1 MDLGLKGKRAIVMA
15 ASRGLGYASALGL
28 AREGC
33 KLIVCS
39 RDQAR
44 IEAAAATINQ
54 ETGADVKALVA
65 DVSSASEAKR
75 LVDAAVSAYGGL
87 EIVVHNAGGPPA
99 GETLQMTE
107 EQWQKAFEQ
116 NLLSFTRIVG
126 AAAPEMK
133 KAGYGRVL
141 TIASSS
147 IKQPIPNLALS
158 NALRAGV
165 WGIAKT
171 LSRELAPQ
179 GILVNV
185 IAPGRIDTERIAELD
200 QANAQKSG
208 KSVEDVRKASIGGI
222 HSDVLA
228 GPRSWRTLSYFSL
241 PRRAATLPARPL
253 PSMAR
258 LALLCSAVCVSL
270 LLVEPVRGQVVVPA
284 PVPAP
289 VEEPRPEFSE
299 FVVKLREQALAQ
311 GVTPATIEAAFTN
324 LEPLEI
330 VVERDRSQPETQ
342 LTIDQYV
349 SRRLTRGFVRT
360 AAEKQRE
367 HRTDLVAI
375 AKKYG
380 VSSSVL
386 VAIWGMESNFGRFMG
401 TRPTVQALATLAW
414 EGRRRAF
421 FTTELI
427 DALQILD
434 KGYIELDQM
443 KGSWAGAMGQTQF
456 MPSSYL
462 AHAQDFDGDGRR
474 DIWNTLPDVFASIA
488 NYMIAYG
495 WKGDE
500 LWGREVRVPA
510 GRRLEAGGVGWIQAE
525 RMPRRART
533 DRADSAGEMAV
544 PRCPNGDR
552 AGALPKVARSASLL
566 GAGKKAYL
574 VYSNYDSLL
583 GYNCAHAYALA
594 VGAAV

>member
-1 MDLGLKGKRAIVMA
+1 
-15 ASRGLGYASALGL
+15 
-28 AREGC
+28 
-33 KLIVCS
+33 
-39 RDQAR
+39 
-44 IEAAAATINQ
+44 
-54 ETGADVKALVA
+54 
-65 DVSSASEAKR
+65 
-75 LVDAAVSAYGGL
+75 
-87 EIVVHNAGGPPA
+87 
-99 GETLQMTE
+99 
-107 EQWQKAFEQ
+107 
-116 NLLSFTRIVG
+116 
-126 AAAPEMK
+126 
-133 KAGYGRVL
+133 
-141 TIASSS
+141 
-147 IKQPIPNLALS
+147 
-158 NALRAGV
+158 
-165 WGIAKT
+165 
-171 LSRELAPQ
+171 
-179 GILVNV
+179 
-185 IAPGRIDTERIAELD
+185 
-200 QANAQKSG
+200 
-208 KSVEDVRKASIGGI
+208 
-222 HSDVLA
+222 
-228 GPRSWRTLSYFSL
+228 
-241 PRRAATLPARPL
+241 
-253 PSMAR
+253 MAR

-462 AHAQDFDGDGRR
+462 AHAQDYDGDGRR

-495 WKGDE
+495 WKDDE
-500 LWGREVRVPA
+500 LWGREVRVPP
-510 GRRLEAGGVGWIQAE
+510 GGATKLAASVGFRQSGCRAE
-525 RMPRRART
+525 RELSVALPLAKWQSLGVRT
-533 DRADSAGEMAV
+533 AAG
-544 PRCPNGDR
+544 
-552 AGALPKVARSASLL
+552 GALPKVDRAASLL
-566 GAGKKAYL
+566 RAGAKSYL
-574 VYSNYDSLL
+574 VYRNYDALL

-594 VGAAV
+594 VGLLSDRLE